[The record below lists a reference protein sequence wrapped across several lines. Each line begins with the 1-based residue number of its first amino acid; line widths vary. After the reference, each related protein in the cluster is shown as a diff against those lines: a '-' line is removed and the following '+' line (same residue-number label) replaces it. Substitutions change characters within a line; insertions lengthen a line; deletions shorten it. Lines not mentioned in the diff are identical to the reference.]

1 MVQALEYSLNFEEFI
16 EWYPD
21 DGKLYELI
29 DGVIVEVK
37 PTGAHEKIAGFLTRK
52 FWAAIDRQHLNYF
65 IPRTCSIKTSSAKS
79 GFLPDVAV
87 LDEETINENPRWKK
101 ESTITAGQTAK
112 LIVEVT
118 STNWRDDYE
127 RKLPD
132 YEEMGVGEYWI
143 LDYLGLAAARH
154 IGNPKQPVLTIC
166 ELVNGEY
173 QLQQLRGN
181 TEIVSPTLGN
191 LEITAE
197 QLFNAG

>member
-37 PTGAHEKIAGFLTRK
+37 PTGAHEKIAGFLARK

-65 IPRTCSIKTSSAKS
+65 IPRTCSIKPSSTKS

-87 LDEETINENPRWKK
+87 LDEETIDENPRWKK
-101 ESTITAGQTAK
+101 ESTITAGKTAK

-127 RKLPD
+127 RKIPD

-166 ELVNGEY
+166 ELINGEY

-181 TEIVSPTLGN
+181 TEIVSPTLGD
-191 LEITAE
+191 LEMTAE